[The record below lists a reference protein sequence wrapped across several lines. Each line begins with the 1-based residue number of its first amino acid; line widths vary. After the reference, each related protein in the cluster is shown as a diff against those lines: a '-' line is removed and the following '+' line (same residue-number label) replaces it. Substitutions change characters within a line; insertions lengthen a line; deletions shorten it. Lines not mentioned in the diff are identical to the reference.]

1 MIQFHDYSVK
11 ISRQGLLYEMLTTRR
26 YCTFLLAFS
35 LALSC
40 FGTPTVK
47 AQVGP
52 DDFIRTVAKKAI
64 NSLANKQITAS
75 EKEEHFRKLLRQSF
89 ELKLIARFTLGRFW
103 RRATKDQKTEY
114 TKLFEDFVVKAYA
127 ARFSDYKGEKFIVGK
142 VRKINDR
149 DFLVQ
154 SEFILMDGRK
164 IPVFWRLR
172 NSKTLKII
180 DVLVEGVSMA
190 ITQRDEFA
198 AIINRSGGKLDGLIS
213 ALRKKTRK

>member
-1 MIQFHDYSVK
+1 M
-11 ISRQGLLYEMLTTRR
+11 
-26 YCTFLLAFS
+26 
-35 LALSC
+35 
-40 FGTPTVK
+40 
-47 AQVGP
+47 GP
-52 DDFIRTVAKKAI
+52 DDFIRTVANKAI

>member
-1 MIQFHDYSVK
+1 
-11 ISRQGLLYEMLTTRR
+11 MLTKRR

-35 LALSC
+35 LTLS
-40 FGTPTVK
+40 FFETPTVR
-47 AQVGP
+47 AQMGP
-52 DDFIRTVAKKAI
+52 DDFIRTVANKAI

-127 ARFSDYKGEKFIVGK
+127 ARFSGYKGEKFIVGK

-154 SEFILMDGRK
+154 SEFILMDGR
-164 IPVFWRLR
+164 
-172 NSKTLKII
+172 
-180 DVLVEGVSMA
+180 
-190 ITQRDEFA
+190 
-198 AIINRSGGKLDGLIS
+198 
-213 ALRKKTRK
+213 